1 MSEECRVQLQ
11 RRQKLAAENYKVS
24 RGLVKACKEEIKIN
38 KCKKQLHNENK
49 TVRLAE
55 ILLCL
60 EGKIIY
66 NTISIFTSFCL
77 SILPVTQSCSFISKF
92 HQ

>member
-24 RGLVKACKEEIKIN
+24 RGLVKACKEEIKTN
-38 KCKKQLHNENK
+38 KCKKELHNENK

-60 EGKIIY
+60 EGENIEY
-66 NTISIFTSFCL
+66 GISGCGVFKAGI
-77 SILPVTQSCSFISKF
+77 QN
-92 HQ
+92 

>member
-1 MSEECRVQLQ
+1 MKNLLSYCGLDDPRLSASDKDLPVQ

-24 RGLVKACKEEIKIN
+24 RGLVKACKEEIKTN
-38 KCKKQLHNENK
+38 KCKKELHNENK

-60 EGKIIY
+60 EGENIE
-66 NTISIFTSFCL
+66 SFFYFNL
-77 SILPVTQSCSFISKF
+77 
-92 HQ
+92 

>member
-1 MSEECRVQLQ
+1 MSQECRVQLQ

-38 KCKKQLHNENK
+38 KCKKKLQNENK

-66 NTISIFTSFCL
+66 FTISSFTSFCP
-77 SILPVTQSCSFISKF
+77 SVHQVTHS
-92 HQ
+92 

>member
-1 MSEECRVQLQ
+1 MSNECRDQLQ
-11 RRQKLAAENYKVS
+11 RRQKLASENYKVS
-24 RGLVKACKEEIKIN
+24 RGLVKACKEEIKAN

-60 EGKIIY
+60 EGKNIIQLLS
-66 NTISIFTSFCL
+66 NTVENL
-77 SILPVTQSCSFISKF
+77 YLILNRLFLRGF
-92 HQ
+92 